1 MKKEARKLSLNRE
14 TLAPMQNT
22 ELDHV
27 NGGATPA
34 TITTSSAACSA
45 AVSAVTYA
53 SFQTVGM
60 AFESRWCGG
69 KK

>member
-22 ELDHV
+22 ELEQVH
-27 NGGATPA
+27 GGVTP
-34 TITTSSAACSA
+34 TTVTTSSAACSV

-53 SFQTVGM
+53 SFQTIGK

-69 KK
+69 K